1 MTTTW
6 FREESFPFL
15 PQIYVMTRGPT
26 QPGKSGVADV
36 GTGGECLGGE
46 GDCVYSSDFMFRIDL
61 GRKMSEGIQ

>member
-6 FREESFPFL
+6 FRRESFLFL
-15 PQIYVMTRGPT
+15 PQIYVMTKGPT

-46 GDCVYSSDFMFRIDL
+46 GDCIIEVIL
-61 GRKMSEGIQ
+61 CLE